1 MNKKKLI
8 NKINHLMHRKYYKF
22 KIIMRKKFKELN
34 KILKMKKLISLMK
47 VKKKFKIY
55 KKIV

>member
-1 MNKKKLI
+1 
-8 NKINHLMHRKYYKF
+8 MHRKYYKF